1 MKKRI
6 FALMMTTVLLCGMVP
21 FAASAA
27 GQTMPLTLDLPDITV
42 HGRVTYTT
50 SAGLRLFWTNS
61 GFTVKFEGTSLSAAV
76 TTTATGTNQ
85 RGYLNVYVDG
95 ALVPT
100 ATVTIDKNNT
110 EYVLAENLPQGV
122 HTVEVRKR
130 NEAVYG
136 GSATVSVKSVTTDG
150 VFMEAP
156 AAPARTIEFVG
167 DSITSGFG
175 NLITD
180 GSGDYTSATVEGT
193 MTWAVIASKMLG
205 ADAQVLSRSGI
216 GYCRN
221 TMIHGTT
228 DNSFYKYYTQ
238 TAALPGN
245 AVSSKVWD
253 FENHPADVVV
263 IGLGA
268 NDGGGTYNG
277 ASVTDAFMTSEA
289 VALLE
294 LVREKRPNATII
306 WHYGLMGAP
315 RAAAL
320 EEAVALRR
328 EAGDEKVHFLL
339 QRQFNATTEGTG
351 THGHPSVQADINRS
365 EDLARF
371 IADVMGWE
379 WDATPMLAAQRWWSE
394 QYNTP
399 EQLATLTPGS
409 AQAFSGA
416 LLAADGLLRAGDADN
431 ETMIDA
437 SHDLWKAYANRHF
450 LSDMASEYIVVG
462 ACDNTRGAQLGSTG
476 KKGIDYTD
484 YKEGA
489 AALYAS
495 GTGSVY
501 INHAGA
507 YNVTLPAEANQWF
520 FECWLYVDRPENIP
534 PESNLEVSQV
544 QDQVEVSWNLR
555 SLGLQAG
562 WNKLQLPLTALPAS
576 MTSIKGV
583 RLFLI
588 GVTEPITVKL
598 DYMVLSKGRVAANTE
613 ALGTAVAEAQA
624 QLAIKEHAA
633 LARAL
638 ANAETAVSQADVDAT
653 VAMLQAALEDAK
665 NHTHTYTNECDIDCD
680 GCGEVRE
687 APHKWEGDWDDF
699 CEGCGEVRDVV
710 RLGDVNGDN
719 KVDSTDARLTLQYAV
734 KKIDDTKLNTA
745 AADVDGSDT
754 VDSTDARLIL
764 QYAVEKIDAFP
775 AE

>member
-1 MKKRI
+1 MKKRML
-6 FALMMTTVLLCGMVP
+6 ALLMTAVLLCGAVP
-21 FAASAA
+21 FGVSAA
-27 GQTMPLTLDLPDITV
+27 GQTMPLALDVPDITV
-42 HGRVTYTT
+42 HGRVVETV
-50 SAGLRLFWTNS
+50 SSGLRFFWTNS

-76 TTTATGTNQ
+76 TTTETGTTK

-110 EYVLAENLPQGV
+110 EYVLAENLPHGV

-136 GSATVSVKSVTTDG
+136 GSATISVKSVTTDG

-156 AAPARTIEFVG
+156 AAPARTIEFIG

-175 NLITD
+175 NLVTD

-216 GYCRN
+216 GYCRD
-221 TMIHGTT
+221 TSIHGTT
-228 DNSFYKYYTQ
+228 DNSFYKYYTS

-245 AVSSKVWD
+245 TVSSKVWD
-253 FENHPADVVV
+253 FESHPADVVV

-289 VALLE
+289 VAFLE

-306 WHYGLMGAP
+306 WHYGLMGSP

-320 EEAVALRR
+320 EEAVAQRR
-328 EAGDEKVHFLL
+328 EAGDDKVHFLL
-339 QRQFNATTEGTG
+339 QRQFSATTEGTG

-365 EDLARF
+365 EDLVRF
-371 IADVMGWE
+371 IADVMDWE
-379 WDATPMLAAQRWWSE
+379 WDAAPMLAAQRWWSE

-399 EQLATLTPGS
+399 EQLATLTPGA
-409 AQAFSGA
+409 AQTFSGA
-416 LLAADGLLRAGDADN
+416 LLAADGLLRADDADN
-431 ETMIDA
+431 ETVIA
-437 SHDLWKAYANRHF
+437 AAHDLWLAYANRRL
-450 LSDMASEYIVVG
+450 LSDMASDYIVVDN
-462 ACDNTRGAQLGSTG
+462 CDDTRGAQLGSTG
-476 KKGIDYTD
+476 KKGVDYTD
-484 YKEGA
+484 YKEGT

-495 GTGSVY
+495 GTGDVY

-534 PESNLEVSQV
+534 PESNLEVSEE
-544 QDQVEVSWNLR
+544 QDEVEVSWNLR
-555 SLGLQAG
+555 GLGLQAG

-583 RLFLI
+583 RLFLM

-598 DYMVLSKGRVAANTE
+598 DHMVVSKGRVAANTE
-613 ALGTAVAEAQA
+613 ALDAVLAEAKA
-624 QLAIKEHAA
+624 QLAVKEHAA
-633 LARAL
+633 LARAVEAAAGAL
-638 ANAETAVSQADVDAT
+638 SQADVDAA
-653 VAMLQAALEDAK
+653 VARLTAALEDAK
-665 NHTHTYTNECDIDCD
+665 NHKHTYTNDCD
-680 GCGEVRE
+680 ADCNGCGELRE
-687 APHKWEGDWDDF
+687 PPHKWENAQDDF
-699 CEGCGEVRDVV
+699 CEGCGEVRDVTL
-710 RLGDVNGDN
+710 LGDVDDSGT
-719 KVDSTDARLTLQYAV
+719 VDSTDARLTLQYAV
-734 KKIDDTKLNTA
+734 KKIDATKLDTA
-745 AADVDGSDT
+745 VADVNGDGKA
-754 VDSTDARLIL
+754 DSTDARLIL
-764 QYAVEKIDAFP
+764 QYAVRKIDKFP